1 MKLRDHLHHDHQEL
15 RALAHSILHSASGS
29 DAGGRENQFDHFDT
43 KLRRHLAVFEEAVMS
58 PLTNEEGAR
67 PNVQDVEARHRE
79 VRDALGYLSRSDKG
93 STEWAAE
100 FRNLMQTF
108 ESLCHRHE
116 ALAERAMTMEGGRH
130 SAELSERYKDAKL
143 RQMKGGKWSW
153 NKVSS
158 AVPEADWTK
167 VGVGVGVAA
176 AVAGAAFAASR
187 LFRGD
192 GRSGSPDDFE
202 LRLETDENMRL
213 ISSKKVEG
221 TPVVARD
228 GARLGTIESF
238 MVDKHTGRVA
248 YAVMR
253 FGGAFGFGSSLFPL
267 PWPLLDYEE
276 EHGGYV
282 LNISK
287 EEMADAPRFE
297 ANDEPEFDA
306 EFRRSVLVFYRPSS
320 PGTGYNLRQDDASG
334 ETRARQTE
342 PTS

>member
-1 MKLRDHLHHDHQEL
+1 
-15 RALAHSILHSASGS
+15 
-29 DAGGRENQFDHFDT
+29 
-43 KLRRHLAVFEEAVMS
+43 
-58 PLTNEEGAR
+58 
-67 PNVQDVEARHRE
+67 VEARHRE

-116 ALAERAMTMEGGRH
+116 ALAERATIMGGGRQ
-130 SAELSERYKDAKL
+130 SSQLAERYKEAKL
-143 RQMKGGKWSW
+143 RQIKGGKWSW
-153 NKVSS
+153 NKVSA

-167 VGVGVGVAA
+167 VGIGVGTAA

-187 LFRGD
+187 LFRGN
-192 GRSGSPDDFE
+192 GRSGPSDDFE

-213 ISSKKVEG
+213 ISSTKVEG

-238 MVDKHTGRVA
+238 MVDKYTGRVA

-253 FGGAFGFGSSLFPL
+253 FGGAFGFGSSLFPI

-276 EHGGYV
+276 AHGGYV

-287 EEMADAPRFE
+287 DEMADAPRFE

-320 PGTGYNLRQDDASG
+320 PSAGYNSRQNAASG
-334 ETRARQTE
+334 DTMARQAV
-342 PTS
+342 PTA